1 MSFVPTKLY
10 CDSYFPNT
18 ETSLTMGNG
27 HTQFAGLSDMTYS
40 WVVDTSNNLVL
51 NGQASGPS
59 PAIQPILIA
68 PNGNVSIPSLD
79 VSGSGVLSVSSSN
92 GSGIKCTGTT
102 NVNITANLIAGSGI
116 VLTPDISDTA
126 IVISCDVSGG
136 DQWNTIPATT
146 NVNMNANCLT
156 NASNLT
162 IGTGNTTVGPFAITL
177 SSDDSNAQI
186 YMGKSNAPTDT
197 GNGGVLSV
205 GSGYQLV
212 YTSQGTSH
220 EFVSSVSAGTGIS
233 ITGSSSAPIINA
245 TGGGGGPTV
254 DAIPAGTKTITIPA
268 GNSIFNYTIAGGG
281 GGGGGSA
288 FAGAGS
294 NSSGGGGGGGGQAIT
309 GSIYCTSG
317 NTFIQYTLGSGGAG
331 GTGGN
336 PTGNNGVDGADST
349 LEVNGSLFTITAI
362 GGKGGQGG
370 NQAGSGIGGNGGDG
384 FYGGGG
390 GQGLATNGSGGVGS
404 SISGTS
410 ATVLQGGEGGN
421 NPFPAFK
428 NRISTPNPSTTV
440 VGGNGAGSGGS
451 YTTGTSL
458 ETPFSASLGGGGG
471 GGCVNYPTAGVG
483 SGGSGGNGYIS
494 YYFTQL

>member
-59 PAIQPILIA
+59 PAIQPIVIA

-136 DQWNTIPATT
+136 DQWNTVPATT

-162 IGTGNTTVGPFAITL
+162 IGAGNTTVGPFAITL
-177 SSDDSNAQI
+177 SSDYSNAQI
-186 YMGKSNAPTDT
+186 YMGKSNLPTDT

-245 TGGGGGPTV
+245 TGGGGIPDNLNISNLDVSGNISVDGYITNPTSGTV
-254 DAIPAGTKTITIPA
+254 LINDSVQANKYDFPPVASPSAPATLNWAQITLPANAGGNISSSTLQYNFLRDTSMIFCTYNSTATVSSPPAVPLYVQQINVSAGT
-268 GNSIFNYTIAGGG
+268 FV
-281 GGGGGSA
+281 
-288 FAGAGS
+288 
-294 NSSGGGGGGGGQAIT
+294 IT
-309 GSIYCTSG
+309 GQS
-317 NTFIQYTLGSGGAG
+317 
-331 GTGGN
+331 
-336 PTGNNGVDGADST
+336 
-349 LEVNGSLFTITAI
+349 
-362 GGKGGQGG
+362 
-370 NQAGSGIGGNGGDG
+370 
-384 FYGGGG
+384 
-390 GQGLATNGSGGVGS
+390 
-404 SISGTS
+404 S
-410 ATVLQGGEGGN
+410 ATVAYAIFN
-421 NPFPAFK
+421 
-428 NRISTPNPSTTV
+428 
-440 VGGNGAGSGGS
+440 
-451 YTTGTSL
+451 
-458 ETPFSASLGGGGG
+458 
-471 GGCVNYPTAGVG
+471 
-483 SGGSGGNGYIS
+483 
-494 YYFTQL
+494 